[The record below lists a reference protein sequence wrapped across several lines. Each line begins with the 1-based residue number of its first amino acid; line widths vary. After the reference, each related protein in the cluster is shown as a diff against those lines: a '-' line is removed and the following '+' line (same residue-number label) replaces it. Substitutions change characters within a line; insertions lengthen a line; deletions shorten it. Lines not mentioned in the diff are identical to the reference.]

1 MDDFDA
7 CAHLGRPDKWYLGAG
22 DRLTWTPPHPQ
33 WLGTTGF
40 WDEAHYYDLALAP
53 LFTVALLTDDGTA
66 LPLRTSS
73 RDWQPDRLRQTYD
86 VPGTDLSVMER
97 KTGHQD
103 DVLASTLTLQNGG
116 DVPEAIHVV
125 VWTLQPLHKDG
136 EGGLLSL
143 TETGGQLRFVRRL
156 QSRDRPTRDI
166 GCALGFDAPTTSTSA
181 VRSESGPAQP
191 RWAYTPFYETFS
203 PNSLGPAPSPIED
216 SSGQVAYLGLHSNLT
231 VSPDGAE
238 TVSAAF
244 GVAPSGKD
252 ARRNVASVLAGNP
265 PAQSSQRWHEHFA
278 RLPSFECSDAYLQRY
293 YWHRWYGLRLFTRR
307 DPEGNY
313 AHPAIY
319 EGPEYFRK
327 HVSYSAQ
334 CHMLEARWQPDP
346 SIAQGSLLN
355 FIENQQP
362 NGGFYGHIYPHDAD
376 EESFYHTN
384 WSHAWAVHRTHPDSD
399 FLRRAYEGLSQ
410 YVDYFDSER
419 DPDDSGL
426 YDIWN
431 HYETGQEYMHRY
443 QAASDEADEIH
454 WGRIFRLKGVDAAV
468 QIYQTKRSLAKMAE
482 TLGRDEES
490 AAWTNRAET
499 TKQAVCDHMWDADAE
514 LFFDVNPKTG
524 DRTGVK
530 AAVCFY
536 PYFTDIVDERHL
548 PGLKRHLFDP
558 DKFWTTYPVPAS
570 SADDPYFSDV
580 PHWKGERKNCPWN
593 GRVWPMT
600 NSHVAEAICQ
610 AALRFDDA
618 TLRQRGADFITQFV
632 HMMFDG
638 DDPSRPNCFEHYNPT
653 TGQPCR
659 YRGIDDYQ
667 HSWVNDLLIKYAAGI
682 RPHDTSLTVDPFP
695 FDIGSLIMK
704 DVPVRDHRIG
714 VTRKRDRFSVRVNG
728 ETVAERPLGT
738 PVSLSL

>member
-1 MDDFDA
+1 MDDVDV
-7 CAHLGRPDKWYLGAG
+7 CAHLGRPDKWYLKAG
-22 DRLTWTPPHPQ
+22 DRLTWTPPYPQ
-33 WLGTTGF
+33 WLSTTGF
-40 WDEAHYYDLALAP
+40 WDEAHYYDLALSP

-66 LPLRTSS
+66 LPLRASG

-86 VPGTDLSVMER
+86 VPGTDLSVTER
-97 KTGHQD
+97 KTGHRD
-103 DVLASTLTLQNGG
+103 DVLASTLTLQNGS
-116 DVPEAIHVV
+116 DTPRTVHVV
-125 VWTLQPLHKDG
+125 AWTLQPLHKDG

-143 TETGGQLRFVRRL
+143 TETGGQLRFMRRL
-156 QSRDRPTRDI
+156 QSGDRPARDI
-166 GCALGFDAPTTSTSA
+166 GCALGFDEATTSASA
-181 VRSESGPAQP
+181 VHSESGPTQP
-191 RWAYTPFYETFS
+191 CWAYTPFYETFS
-203 PNSLGPAPSPIED
+203 PDSLGPASFPIENF
-216 SSGQVAYLGLHSNLT
+216 SGEVIYLGLHTDLT
-231 VSPDGAE
+231 VAPDDGE

-244 GVAPSGKD
+244 GAAPSVEE
-252 ARRNVASVLAGNP
+252 ARQQLAPVLSDGP
-265 PAQSSQRWHEHFA
+265 PTRSA
-278 RLPSFECSDAYLQRY
+278 RTWNDYFDELPSFECSDPHLQRY
-293 YWHRWYGLRLFTRR
+293 YWHRWYGLHLFTRQ

-362 NGGFYGHIYPHDAD
+362 SGGFYGHIYPHDAD

-384 WSHAWAVHRTHPDSD
+384 WSHAWAVHRTHPDGD
-399 FLRRAYEGLSQ
+399 FLRRAYEGLSR

-443 QAASDEADEIH
+443 QAVSGEADEIH

-482 TLGRDEES
+482 ALGHDDES
-490 AAWTNRAET
+490 VAWTDRAET
-499 TKQAVCDHMWDADAE
+499 TKQAVRDYMWDANAE
-514 LFFDVNPKTG
+514 LFFDVDPETG

-558 DKFWTTYPVPAS
+558 DEFWTTYPVPAS

-618 TLRQRGADFITQFV
+618 ALRERGAAFITQFM

-638 DDPSRPNCFEHYNPT
+638 DDPSQPNCFEHYNPT

-695 FDIGSLIMK
+695 FDVGTLIMG

-714 VTRKRDRFSVRVNG
+714 VTRTGDQFSVRVDG
-728 ETVAERPLGT
+728 ETVAEHALGT
-738 PVSLSL
+738 SVSLSL